1 VIGWPYWDPF
11 WSYPYPYY
19 YPGYYPYYY
28 PNYYPYAPEVTV
40 PSEPQEY
47 IERPRQE
54 RPSAPSGL
62 WYYCPDSKAY
72 YPYVRECP
80 KGWQTVPAQPPSGT
94 ER

>member
-1 VIGWPYWDPF
+1 
-11 WSYPYPYY
+11 
-19 YPGYYPYYY
+19 
-28 PNYYPYAPEVTV
+28 V

-47 IERPRQE
+47 IERSRDE
-54 RPSAPSGL
+54 SPSSPSDL

-80 KGWQTVPAQPPSGT
+80 KGWQTVPAQPPSGS